1 MSARTKLILAGVVAL
16 LVCVIFYFFFVRP
29 RSQDLD
35 RTKDEIAAAEAQT
48 SSLTATLDDL
58 RALKE
63 QEPQLRAELNEI
75 RELVPQSDET
85 ANFIFQLQDAATAA
99 GVPFIRMDPEDP
111 RPAPE
116 DSTVA
121 QVRTTIGAQGGYFSL
136 QDFVRR
142 VAELDRATSIDS
154 FVMTSVEGEE
164 AEERGRVQLTM
175 VVRIFFEVPE
185 VQAPVTTPGS
195 TTTTTETPAPGTTP
209 GATPAPESGA
219 TPAATEGGGGSGQN
233 SDAPAEQSG

>member
-1 MSARTKLILAGVVAL
+1 MSTRVKLILAGVLAL
-16 LVCVIFYFFFVRP
+16 LVCVVFYFFFVRP
-29 RSQDLD
+29 RSQELD
-35 RTKDEIAAAEAQT
+35 KTNNEIDAAEAQT
-48 SSLTATLDDL
+48 SSLQAQLADL

-85 ANFIFQLQDAATAA
+85 ANFIFQLQDSATAA
-99 GVPFIRMDPEDP
+99 GVPFIRLDPEDP

-116 DSTVA
+116 DSSVA

-142 VAELDRATSIDS
+142 VSELDRAVSIDNFS
-154 FVMTSVEGEE
+154 MTSVEGEE
-164 AEERGRVQLTM
+164 AEERGRVQLQM

-185 VQAPVTTPGS
+185 VQAPVATPGEVPA
-195 TTTTTETPAPGTTP
+195 TTETPAPG
-209 GATPAPESGA
+209 ATPAPGTTPAPEGAA
-219 TPAATEGGGGSGQN
+219 TPAATEGAGGAG
-233 SDAPAEQSG
+233 APSEQAG